1 MKRIFAFLAVALA
14 VSVSAKDIKVGDI
27 VDIDDISYEIISV
40 SPAEAAVVSSPYAE
54 GEIDILSEFVQYGVT
69 VKVTKIAKM
78 AFCNGTDENTKLKG
92 TLTVPEG
99 IREIEWQAFLGC
111 NRLDSISLPSTLEK
125 IGNSAFYCY
134 HDKPS
139 TLHAVRCAAVMPPA
153 CGEMIFGS
161 RFNASEGNNRDS
173 IVLYVPVGSVEKYRA
188 EKQWDY
194 FNYIIDF
201 EGQESSTVDEEHYN
215 SDPDDPDDPGEQ
227 GVDEVNASSRT
238 LKYFE
243 NGQLVIERNGVQF
256 NVLGTQL

>member
-1 MKRIFAFLAVALA
+1 MKKILAIALAAIA
-14 VSVSAKDIKVGDI
+14 VSVSAKDIKLGEI
-27 VDIDDISYEIISV
+27 IDIDDLSYEIISV

-54 GEIDILSEFVQYGVT
+54 GEIEILTEFKQYGVI

-78 AFCNGTDENTKLKG
+78 AFCNGTDENRKLTG

-134 HDKPS
+134 NDKPS
-139 TLHAVRCAAVMPPA
+139 TLHAVRCAAVMPPQ
-153 CGEMIFGS
+153 CGEMVFGS
-161 RFNASEGNNRDS
+161 RFNAQEGNDRS
-173 IVLYVPVGSVEKYRA
+173 QIVLYVPTGSVQLYRA

-201 EGQESSTVDEEHYN
+201 DGEESSTVEEEHYN
-215 SDPDDPDDPGEQ
+215 PDPDAEQ
-227 GVDEVNASSRT
+227 GDGVEDVISTAKSIKRIV
-238 LKYFE
+238 
-243 NGQLVIERNGVQF
+243 NGQIVIERDGQLF
-256 NVLGTQL
+256 NVLGTSL